1 MKIFDRVKQ
10 NKEVLI
16 YLKQCDENFKALGY
30 TEQGILHAEFTSQ
43 QVYNILYK
51 LNYPLIDI
59 DIAMTAGF
67 LHDIGCCVS
76 YKDHAQNG
84 TFIANRLLSKI
95 NVENEIKIK
104 ILSII
109 GSHEDTDIDMFPI
122 SEIAAAVTIADKTD
136 VRRQRVI
143 KTDFKYFDQYDRV
156 HYAVINNKI
165 EVINTQNTLKLE
177 LIIDENICSVLE
189 YFELFLSR
197 INFCKK
203 AAGKL
208 GLKFELYINE
218 IRYL

>member
-1 MKIFDRVKQ
+1 MKIFDEVKK
-10 NKEVLI
+10 NREALI
-16 YLKQCDENFKALGY
+16 YLNQADENFKALGY
-30 TEQGILHAEFTSQ
+30 TEQGILHAEFTAQ
-43 QVYNILYK
+43 QVYNILSK
-51 LNYPLIDI
+51 LNYSSVDI

-67 LHDIGCCVS
+67 LHDIGCCIS

-84 TFIANRLLSKI
+84 TFITNKILSKM
-95 NVENEIKIK
+95 NVENEVKIR

-109 GSHEDTDIDMFPI
+109 GSHEDTDLDMFPI

-156 HYAVINNKI
+156 HYAVIKNNI
-165 EVINTQNTLKLE
+165 EVINSEKAIKLE
-177 LIIDENICSVLE
+177 LTIDESICSVLE

-208 GLKFELYINE
+208 GLRFDLYINQ
-218 IRYL
+218 IKYL